1 MAVQVLAGSVVP
13 HRGARVG
20 VTGSDL
26 YVAQVSAS
34 VEHGC
39 DGCYLYWI
47 SQSAWQR
54 PVFQCEGREARKA
67 EKMAAKKKCLVL
79 VLLNVPHRVPDTR
92 KARAG

>member
-1 MAVQVLAGSVVP
+1 MPQ
-13 HRGARVG
+13 RVG
-20 VTGSDL
+20 RDGLADPGVD
-26 YVAQVSAS
+26 QR
-34 VEHGC
+34 HGV
-39 DGCYLYWI
+39 GYLYWI